1 MADIDAQTE
10 THGGTPDDAAANA
23 RRVPIL
29 SQLFNGVA
37 GLLTLLIGGIVVL
50 IVVLWKAP

>member
-1 MADIDAQTE
+1 MADIDAHSDQAKDID
-10 THGGTPDDAAANA
+10 PAVAKA
-23 RRVPIL
+23 RRMPIIT
-29 SQLFNGVA
+29 QLFNGVA